1 MTAGTILVTG
11 ATGTTGSRLTARLT
25 TLGQPVRAASR
36 TPADGSRGVDR
47 YGFDWYD
54 PAGHEAALRGVDRLY
69 LVPPVA
75 ASDPAAVMLPFLERA
90 RAAGV
95 RRAVL
100 LSSSALPAGGPG
112 AGKVH
117 AALADGLFAEWAVLR
132 PSWFMQ
138 NFHGGHAHARSL
150 REHGEL
156 VTATGDGRVAFID
169 ADDIAA
175 VAARAL
181 TDPEA
186 PCRDLILTGPRALGY
201 AEVAAVFMDVTGRP
215 ARHRPVPAP
224 VLRERLVADG
234 LPEPFAALLARLDE
248 DIAAGVE
255 DRVTDEVRRM
265 TGREPRDFRA
275 FAEEAFAGDERGG
288 RVRSGPGSASGE
300 VPAQRL
306 SARS

>member
-11 ATGTTGSRLTARLT
+11 ATGTTGSRLAARLT
-25 TLGQPVRAASR
+25 ALGQPVRAASR
-36 TPADGSRGVDR
+36 TPADGSP
-47 YGFDWYD
+47 GFDWYD
-54 PAGHEAALRGVDRLY
+54 PSGHEAALRGVDRLY

-75 ASDPAAVMLPFLERA
+75 ASDPAAVMLPFLGRA

-117 AALADGLFAEWAVLR
+117 AALADGVFPEWAVLR

-138 NFHGGHAHARSL
+138 NFGGGHAHARSL

-181 TDPEA
+181 TDPAA
-186 PCRDLILTGPRALGY
+186 PCRDLVLTGPRALSY
-201 AEVAAVFMDVTGRP
+201 AEAAAVVADVTGRP
-215 ARHRPVPAP
+215 ARHRPVPAAE
-224 VLRERLVADG
+224 LRARLVADG
-234 LPEPFAALLARLDE
+234 LPGPFAALLTQLDE
-248 DIAAGVE
+248 DIAAGAE

-265 TGREPRDFRA
+265 TGREPRDFRV
-275 FAEEAFAGDERGG
+275 FAAEAFARG
-288 RVRSGPGSASGE
+288 ASG
-300 VPAQRL
+300 VPGGV
-306 SARS
+306 SARASA